1 MPSTIG
7 REVDGQRWADM
18 GLNHSSASGL
28 TLGLGLSL
36 PLSCFLRDNIST
48 HLIGLLEG
56 FSEVMHDACHTVV
69 TLITVAFILL
79 LIIFINP
86 FFHFKDFSV

>member
-1 MPSTIG
+1 
-7 REVDGQRWADM
+7 M
-18 GLNHSSASGL
+18 GLRRSSASGL

-36 PLSCFLRDNIST
+36 RLSGFLRDNTST
-48 HLIGLLEG
+48 HLTGLLEG
-56 FSEVMHDACHTVV
+56 LSEVMHDAGHTVV

-86 FFHFKDFSV
+86 FFHFKDFSVQWGSRLDLLT